1 MRRPSPALALLLAPL
16 FQLVCATEA
25 AAAEMRVAANDVAA
39 FDLAVKAAKP
49 GDVIL
54 LEAGEW
60 KDAALVFKGQG
71 TLAKP
76 ITLRAAT
83 PGTVKFTGNSS
94 LRLAGTRLVVEG
106 LWFHNAFPDKW
117 DVVTFREDSKNLA
130 QNCTLRD
137 CAITQNAE
145 TKDNKERKWVSL
157 YCSGHVVERC
167 HFEGKTSKG
176 TLLVAWLPEEGGE
189 PAKHLITRNY
199 FGPRPRLGKNGGEI
213 IRLGDSDT
221 SLQSAACTVS
231 ENFFVQCDGEV
242 ECISNKSCD
251 NRYLRN
257 TFIECQGTL
266 TLRHGNRCLVEGNW
280 FDGKNR
286 KFTGGIRI
294 IGEDHVVKD
303 NHLQGLEG
311 DGARTA
317 ICVMNG
323 IKDSPAN
330 GYLQVKRAM
339 VAGNTIIDCKHSILI
354 GYADEDVQALMPP
367 ECTFEKNFLEG
378 RGGKLIDIV
387 EPAAKLSWRGNQIRG
402 GESGVAPIDGILAV
416 GQVAPTP
423 RFPGKVRQRSEVGLL
438 WKMAAGK

>member
-1 MRRPSPALALLLAPL
+1 VRDLSLFITASFTLGLLTCSSLVAAELHIAPNDTAA
-16 FQLVCATEA
+16 FEA
-25 AAAEMRVAANDVAA
+25 AVG
-39 FDLAVKAAKP
+39 AAKT
-49 GDVIL
+49 GDTIIL
-54 LEAGEW
+54 DAGEW
-60 KDAALVFKGQG
+60 KDASLVLKGEG
-71 TLAKP
+71 SKDKP
-76 ITLRAAT
+76 ITLRAAA
-83 PGTVKFTGNSS
+83 PGAVKFIGDSS
-94 LRLAGTRLVVEG
+94 LRLAGQHLVVEG
-106 LWFHNAFPDKW
+106 LWFHNCFPLKW
-117 DVVTFREDSKNLA
+117 DVVMFREDSKNLA
-130 QNCTLRD
+130 KNCTLRD
-137 CAITQNAE
+137 CAITQDAE
-145 TKDNKERKWVSL
+145 TKDSKERKWVSL
-157 YCSGHVVERC
+157 YGLGHKVERC

-176 TLLVAWLPEEGGE
+176 TLLVAWLPEQGGE

-231 ENFFVQCDGEV
+231 ENLFVQCDGEV

-257 TFIECQGTL
+257 TFVECQGTL

-280 FDGKNR
+280 FDGKHR

-294 IGEDHVVKD
+294 IGEDHEVKG

-330 GYLQVKRAM
+330 GYLQVKNA
-339 VAGNTIIDCKHSILI
+339 VVTSNSIFDCKHSVLI

-367 ECTFEKNFLEG
+367 ECRWESNAIRT
-378 RGGKLIDIV
+378 RGGPAIELV
-387 EPAAKLSWRGNQIRG
+387 EPAASLKWVKNTVGG
-402 GESGVAPIDGILAV
+402 GEPGIPAAEGIAMVAPEKLQQTALASAMNRADV
-416 GQVAPTP
+416 GVKWMPPVA
-423 RFPGKVRQRSEVGLL
+423 K
-438 WKMAAGK
+438 

>member
-1 MRRPSPALALLLAPL
+1 VRWSSPALALLL
-16 FQLVCATEA
+16 QLVCATQA
-25 AAAEMRVAANDVAA
+25 AAAETRVAANDLAA
-39 FDLAVKAAKP
+39 FDLVMKAAKP

-60 KDAALVFKGQG
+60 KDAALVFKGHG
-71 TLAKP
+71 TLVKP

-94 LRLAGTRLVVEG
+94 LRLAGARLVVEG

-117 DVVTFREDSKNLA
+117 DVVMFREDSKNLA

-137 CAITQNAE
+137 CAITQDAE
-145 TKDNKERKWVSL
+145 TKDSKERKWVSL
-157 YCSGHVVERC
+157 YGSGHVVELC
-167 HFEGKTSKG
+167 HFEGKTSRG
-176 TLLVAWLPEEGGE
+176 TLLVAWLPGQEGV

-221 SLQSAACTVS
+221 SMQSAACTVS
-231 ENFFVQCDGEV
+231 ENLFMQCNGEV

-280 FDGKNR
+280 FDGKHR

-367 ECTFEKNFLEG
+367 ECAFEENFVAG

-387 EPAAKLSWRGNQIRG
+387 EPAAKLTWRGNLLTG
-402 GESGVAPIDGILAV
+402 GEAGVPINDGISIVEPDAARPQSRGSMV
-416 GQVAPTP
+416 
-423 RFPGKVRQRSEVGLL
+423 QRSKVGVP
-438 WKMAAGK
+438 WKVSPAR